1 MPTAAPDRAFHNAVT
16 SAPCRS
22 LPPDPAQPRPPSPG
36 RSDRWRAAGPA
47 TAPSVRRRF
56 GALALAAAA
65 ALATAIDAPRAG
77 TAFAQASTPMP
88 APPAAQVS
96 TNLQVATASYL
107 GSGGTVATA
116 VDVAPDGTTV
126 LGGVL
131 VREPGDAGDL
141 SPSGGPQAVSLLGG
155 GNGVLVRLAGAGGVP
170 HVLSVTRLGGAVE
183 DVRVNGSGQI
193 AACGGFGVAVL
204 DSTAG
209 AVQWVDR
216 PGTVRRC
223 AFADDGSLVALA
235 GQSLFVYGPGGGLV
249 ASWSV
254 GGTAQSDVA
263 LDASRGLVYATGH
276 SNRRT
281 PQGEPVQVAFLRAWT
296 LLGVPAWTAYDAPA
310 NRLGDAVGDTRG
322 VRISLG
328 RDGKLYFA
336 AESAGGNS
344 LFSRQ
349 PGNPANALS
358 AEQLVQTDLFTD
370 PSFNTQ
376 RNHIT
381 WFGRYNPADGALEK
395 GQFVLARLDDAS
407 LRGSSIRPRSIAADE
422 DGRVY
427 LAGATNAS
435 IQDRD
440 VRTISGAAVGPYG
453 GGEAFLLVVQP
464 DLRQRTV
471 WTTFTAPA
479 PSGSDQTHESVAT
492 AVGVRNGI
500 AALTATVSRGGLLT
514 FNPLQAAPAGAAAPP
529 AATPTTP
536 ARAAATASAT
546 SSGRGAPG
554 TPTGQAAQTAQ
565 ATETAR
571 SGAGA
576 TATASGTSG
585 AAAGTSTAAPRTPTA
600 SGPFA
605 GPSASLPGF
614 GQSPPTPAGTPA
626 APVPA
631 DTLDASVRAYIAIW
645 PRSGETA
652 EQGIASPGGAGQPTP
667 TFAQ

>member
-1 MPTAAPDRAFHNAVT
+1 V
-16 SAPCRS
+16 
-22 LPPDPAQPRPPSPG
+22 
-36 RSDRWRAAGPA
+36 
-47 TAPSVRRRF
+47 
-56 GALALAAAA
+56 AAAA
-65 ALATAIDAPRAG
+65 ALAAAVDAPGSG
-77 TAFAQASTPMP
+77 TAFAQTAAT
-88 APPAAQVS
+88 PAARVS

-107 GSGGTVATA
+107 GSTGTLATT

-126 LGGVL
+126 FGGLL
-131 VREPGDAGDL
+131 VREPGDNSEL
-141 SPSGGPQAVSLLGG
+141 SLPGGAPPVSLLGG
-155 GNGVLVRLAGAGGVP
+155 GSGVIVRLAGAGGAP
-170 HVLSVTRLGGAVE
+170 HVLSVTRLSGAVE
-183 DVRVNGSGQI
+183 EVRVNGAGQI
-193 AACGGFGVAVL
+193 AACGEFGVAVL

-209 AVQWVDR
+209 TVQWVDR
-216 PGTVRRC
+216 PGAVRRC

-235 GQSLFVYGPGGGLV
+235 GQSVFVYGAGGGLI

-263 LDASRGLVYATGH
+263 LDAARGLVFATGH
-276 SNRRT
+276 TNRRT
-281 PQGEPVQVAFLRAWT
+281 PQGEPVQVAFVRAWT
-296 LLGVPAWTAYDAPA
+296 LAGVPAWTAYDAA
-310 NRLGDAVGDTRG
+310 ADRLGGAAGDTRG
-322 VRISLG
+322 VRVSLG

-344 LFSRQ
+344 VFSRQ
-349 PGNPANALS
+349 PGNPASALS

-370 PSFNTQ
+370 PTFNTQ

-381 WFGRYNPADGALEK
+381 WFGRYNPADGSLEK

-407 LRGSSIRPRSIAADE
+407 QRGSSIRPRSIAADE

-464 DLRQRTV
+464 DLRQRAV

-514 FNPLQAAPAGAAAPP
+514 FNPLPAVPPAAPAAPP
-529 AATPTTP
+529 AAT
-536 ARAAATASAT
+536 AT
-546 SSGRGAPG
+546 SAPV
-554 TPTGQAAQTAQ
+554 
-565 ATETAR
+565 
-571 SGAGA
+571 GA
-576 TATASGTSG
+576 TATAAPGERSTPGSPVPLTAQAQATQSARAQRE
-585 AAAGTSTAAPRTPTA
+585 AAASATASRPTATAVARTPA
-600 SGPFA
+600 PSGPII

-614 GQSPPTPAGTPA
+614 GPPALTAGAPPAPPA
-626 APVPA
+626 PPA
-631 DTLDASVRAYIAIW
+631 VLDATVRAYVAIW

-652 EQGIASPGGAGQPTP
+652 EMGLVPQGGTGQPTP
-667 TFAQ
+667 SFTQ

>member
-1 MPTAAPDRAFHNAVT
+1 V
-16 SAPCRS
+16 
-22 LPPDPAQPRPPSPG
+22 
-36 RSDRWRAAGPA
+36 
-47 TAPSVRRRF
+47 
-56 GALALAAAA
+56 AA
-65 ALATAIDAPRAG
+65 ALVAVVDAPGSG
-77 TAFAQASTPMP
+77 TAFAQSA

-107 GSGGTVATA
+107 GSTGTLATT

-126 LGGVL
+126 FGGLL
-131 VREPGDAGDL
+131 VREPGDNGEL
-141 SPSGGPQAVSLLGG
+141 SLPGGVQPVSLLGG
-155 GNGVLVRLAGAGGVP
+155 GSGVIVRLAGAGGSP
-170 HVLSVTRLGGAVE
+170 HVLSVTRLSGAVE
-183 DVRVNGSGQI
+183 EVRVNGGGQI
-193 AACGGFGVAVL
+193 AACGAFGVAVL

-235 GQSLFVYGPGGGLV
+235 GQSVFVYGSGGGLI

-263 LDASRGLVYATGH
+263 LDAARGLVFATGH
-276 SNRRT
+276 TNRRT
-281 PQGEPVQVAFLRAWT
+281 PQGEPVQVAFVRAWT
-296 LLGVPAWTAYDAPA
+296 LAGVPAWTAYDAA
-310 NRLGDAVGDTRG
+310 ADRLSGAAGDTRG

-344 LFSRQ
+344 VFSRQ
-349 PGNPANALS
+349 PGNPASALS

-370 PSFNTQ
+370 PTFNTQ

-381 WFGRYNPADGALEK
+381 WFGRYNPADGSLEK

-407 LRGSSIRPRSIAADE
+407 QRGSSIRPRSIAADE

-464 DLRQRTV
+464 DLRQRAV
-471 WTTFTAPA
+471 WTTFTAPP

-514 FNPLQAAPAGAAAPP
+514 FNPLPAVPP
-529 AATPTTP
+529 AAAVSPAATSTAPVGATATATP
-536 ARAAATASAT
+536 A
-546 SSGRGAPG
+546 GRSTPG
-554 TPTGQAAQTAQ
+554 TPVGLAAQ

-571 SGAGA
+571 ALRDSAA
-576 TATASGTSG
+576 SASATAS
-585 AAAGTSTAAPRTPTA
+585 AATAVPRTPAA
-600 SGPFA
+600 SGTLI

-614 GQSPPTPAGTPA
+614 GQSAVTSGPPSPTAVPPA
-626 APVPA
+626 
-631 DTLDASVRAYIAIW
+631 TLDARVRAYVAIW
-645 PRSGETA
+645 SRSGETA
-652 EQGIASPGGAGQPTP
+652 EMGLVPQGGAGQAPP
-667 TFAQ
+667 SFAQ